1 MAEKKERNAE
11 MAKLRAGGWPLKAL
25 AAHFGIGITTVSLI
39 LFRLR
44 HPIQRADYAQTSWPA
59 ADLARLRVLWAAEL
73 STQAIGR
80 EMGRSKNAVV
90 GKAHRLGL
98 PARPSPILSK
108 GQPKP
113 VRPAVTGIVTLP
125 RLPSV
130 APGAVAAPLPPTA
143 VAAPSRAVQAPVV
156 AWPRVLAAQP
166 IVRPRQETARTV
178 HAPPA
183 PSARS
188 DWSRPPQPAPAALDW
203 RAVGWPAPDDP
214 AWCERLGFRPAWL
227 CERLPDPGE
236 ARGCRWPLSE
246 TGAARF
252 EFCGQEIEGRSYCGE
267 HARVAFNTAPMRA
280 RGAVP

>member
-1 MAEKKERNAE
+1 VAEKKQRNAE
-11 MAKLRAGGWPLKAL
+11 MAQLRAGGWPLKAL

-39 LFRLR
+39 LERLLNPKER
-44 HPIQRADYAQTSWPA
+44 SDFAQTSWPA
-59 ADLARLRVLWAAEL
+59 ADLALLRRLWAEGL
-73 STQAIGR
+73 STEAIGR

-90 GKAHRLGL
+90 GKAHRINL
-98 PARPSPILSK
+98 PGRPSPILSN

-113 VRPAVTGIVTLP
+113 VRPAATGIVTLP

-130 APGAVAAPLPPTA
+130 APAAVAAPLPPGA

-156 AWPRVLAAQP
+156 AWPRALAAQP
-166 IVRPRQETARTV
+166 VVRPRQEAARPV
-178 HAPPA
+178 PAPPA
-183 PSARS
+183 PSARIER
-188 DWSRPPQPAPAALDW
+188 SRPPQAAPAALDW
-203 RAVGWPAPDDP
+203 RAIGWPAPDDP

-280 RGAVP
+280 RAALP